1 MTGCLEQRLQAYGY
15 HILLSAMPL
24 FCTYGEKDHV
34 AAEQKSFDEITEPV
48 FEHTLL
54 LFRQVFILGLVFYLI
69 LK

>member
-1 MTGCLEQRLQAYGY
+1 
-15 HILLSAMPL
+15 MPL